1 MDYIEVIDTI
11 TKLLEM
17 QEKVKI
23 HYKVRKGDEI
33 YNEREIRTF

>member
-1 MDYIEVIDTI
+1 MDYMEIAYTI

-23 HYKVRKGDEI
+23 HYKVRKEDGD
-33 YNEREIRTF
+33 NGK